1 MEIIINVIKIS
12 KIKNKISRVMKIK
25 KLFILLFLGIMFPY
39 VSYAQI
45 GYQVSLLNKTTG
57 KPRANV
63 TVDAEV
69 TITNSDDEEIYKGTQ
84 RATSNDLGVVQLKVG
99 NQGTFKDV
107 NWNKI
112 PFFIEVSVDGT
123 VIGKSQ
129 ILTVPIAEAAKYL
142 APGID
147 IEDLVGTWSYE
158 VGENVMQIVFSKDG
172 MGIYTDKNGGYVYS
186 KDFSYDIE
194 GKNIYVCS
202 YTGLSILHYKNGALY
217 KDDGG
222 KYTKQ

>member
-1 MEIIINVIKIS
+1 M
-12 KIKNKISRVMKIK
+12 
-25 KLFILLFLGIMFPY
+25 GIMFPY

-107 NWNKI
+107 NWNKL

-147 IEDLVGTWSYE
+147 IDDLVGTWSWKSYY
-158 VGENVMQIVFSKDG
+158 GE
-172 MGIYTDKNGGYVYS
+172 VYS
-186 KDFSYDIE
+186 FTFRRDFSGVSHLTDLLFLQIQQSGQIGYR
-194 GKNIYVCS
+194 YP
-202 YTGLSILHYKNGALY
+202 
-217 KDDGG
+217 
-222 KYTKQ
+222 

>member
-1 MEIIINVIKIS
+1 
-12 KIKNKISRVMKIK
+12 MKIK

-69 TITNSDDEEIYKGTQ
+69 TITNSDDKEIYKGTQ

-107 NWNKI
+107 NWNKL

-147 IEDLVGTWSYE
+147 IDDIVGTWNNGSTTFYNNGTGVYVE
-158 VGENVMQIVFSKDG
+158 K
-172 MGIYTDKNGGYVYS
+172 YNGGEWRTTFTYE
-186 KDFSYDIE
+186 IE
-194 GKNIYVCS
+194 GKNVYICGKEYSRIY
-202 YTGLSILHYKNGALY
+202 HYKNGVLY
-217 KDDGG
+217 GFGKLTKD
-222 KYTKQ
+222 

>member
-1 MEIIINVIKIS
+1 MRRIKLMLAMF
-12 KIKNKISRVMKIK
+12 VM
-25 KLFILLFLGIMFPY
+25 GIMYPL
-39 VSYAQI
+39 VSFAQI
-45 GYQVSLLNKTTG
+45 GYQVSLLNDSTG
-57 KPRANV
+57 EPRANV
-63 TVDAEV
+63 SVEAEV

-84 RATSNDLGVVQLKVG
+84 RATSNDFGVIQLTVG
-99 NQGTFKDV
+99 NQSTFKDV
-107 NWNKI
+107 DWSKL

-147 IEDLVGTWSYE
+147 IDDLVGTWSYGDGNY
-158 VGENVMQIVFSKDG
+158 VRQIVLSRDG
-172 MGIYTDKNGGYVYS
+172 KGIRSEKKGDYVDS
-186 KDFSYDIE
+186 EDFSYDIE

-202 YTGLSILHYKNGALY
+202 NTDLEILHYKNGALY
-217 KDDGG
+217 GDV

>member
-1 MEIIINVIKIS
+1 MRRIKLMLAMF
-12 KIKNKISRVMKIK
+12 VM
-25 KLFILLFLGIMFPY
+25 GIMYPL
-39 VSYAQI
+39 VSFAQI
-45 GYQVSLLNKTTG
+45 GYQVSLLNASTG
-57 KPRANV
+57 EPRANV
-63 TVDAEV
+63 SVEAEV

-84 RATSNDLGVVQLKVG
+84 RATSNDFGVIQLTVG
-99 NQGTFKDV
+99 NQSTFKDV
-107 NWNKI
+107 DWSKL

-158 VGENVMQIVFSKDG
+158 DGDYVRQIVFSKDG
-172 MGIYTDKNGGYVYS
+172 MGIRTEKKGEYVDS
-186 KDFSYDIE
+186 EDFSCDIE
-194 GKNIYVCS
+194 GKNIYIC
-202 YTGLSILHYKNGALY
+202 TNIGLETLHYKNGALY
-217 KDDGG
+217 GDV

>member
-1 MEIIINVIKIS
+1 MRRIKLMLAMF
-12 KIKNKISRVMKIK
+12 VM
-25 KLFILLFLGIMFPY
+25 GIMYPL
-39 VSYAQI
+39 VSFAQI
-45 GYQVSLLNKTTG
+45 GYQVSLLNASTG
-57 KPRANV
+57 EPRANV
-63 TVDAEV
+63 SVEAEV

-84 RATSNDLGVVQLKVG
+84 RATSNDFGVIQLTVG
-99 NQGTFKDV
+99 NQSTFKDV
-107 NWNKI
+107 NWNKL

-147 IEDLVGTWSYE
+147 IDDLVGTWSYGDGNY
-158 VGENVMQIVFSKDG
+158 VRQIVLSRDG
-172 MGIYTDKNGGYVYS
+172 KGIRSEKKGDYVDS
-186 KDFSYDIE
+186 EDFSYDIE

-202 YTGLSILHYKNGALY
+202 NIELEILHYKNGALY
-217 KDDGG
+217 GDV

>member
-1 MEIIINVIKIS
+1 M
-12 KIKNKISRVMKIK
+12 KNKISRVMKIK
-25 KLFILLFLGIMFPY
+25 KLFIVLFMGIMFPY

-69 TITNSDDEEIYKGTQ
+69 TITNTDDEEIYKGTQ

-107 NWNKI
+107 NWNKL

-147 IEDLVGTWSYE
+147 IDDLVGTWTYTSEYRDYSYSFTFNNDCSGILNAKDGVEKFSYE
-158 VGENVMQIVFSKDG
+158 IVGNDIIVYYSYGMERLRYHNGKIYAGNNQI
-172 MGIYTDKNGGYVYS
+172 YYR
-186 KDFSYDIE
+186 
-194 GKNIYVCS
+194 
-202 YTGLSILHYKNGALY
+202 
-217 KDDGG
+217 
-222 KYTKQ
+222 

>member
-1 MEIIINVIKIS
+1 
-12 KIKNKISRVMKIK
+12 MKIK
-25 KLFILLFLGIMFPY
+25 KLFILLFMGIMFPY

-69 TITNSDDEEIYKGTQ
+69 TITNSEDEEIYKGTQ

-107 NWNKI
+107 NWNKL

-147 IEDLVGTWSYE
+147 IDDLVGTWSWKDTYCE
-158 VGENVMQIVFSKDG
+158 EDIQIVFSKDG
-172 MGIYTDKNGGYVYS
+172 MGILTNKYGGNVSS

-194 GKNIYVCS
+194 GKNIYVC
-202 YTGLSILHYKNGALY
+202 TNTQLHILHYKNGALY
-217 KDDGG
+217 EDDGG

>member
-1 MEIIINVIKIS
+1 
-12 KIKNKISRVMKIK
+12 MKIK
-25 KLFILLFLGIMFPY
+25 KLFIVLFMGIMFPY

-63 TVDAEV
+63 TVDAQV
-69 TITNSDDEEIYKGTQ
+69 TITNSDDEVIYKGTQ

-107 NWNKI
+107 NWNKL

-147 IEDLVGTWSYE
+147 IDYLVGTWSYKDPYDH
-158 VGENVMQIVFSKDG
+158 VIQFVFSKDG
-172 MGIYTDKNGGYVYS
+172 MGIRTDKYGGSDSVSS
-186 KDFSYDIE
+186 KGFSYDIE
-194 GKNIYVCS
+194 GKNIYI
-202 YTGLSILHYKNGALY
+202 YENRGLRIMHYKNGALY
-217 KDDGG
+217 DADGDG
-222 KYTKQ
+222 EYTK

>member
-1 MEIIINVIKIS
+1 MQ
-12 KIKNKISRVMKIK
+12 
-25 KLFILLFLGIMFPY
+25 
-39 VSYAQI
+39 AQI

-107 NWNKI
+107 NWNKL

-147 IEDLVGTWSYE
+147 IEDIVGTWNNGSTTFYNNGTGVYVEKYDGGEWRTTFTYE
-158 VGENVMQIVFSKDG
+158 
-172 MGIYTDKNGGYVYS
+172 
-186 KDFSYDIE
+186 IE
-194 GKNIYVCS
+194 GKNVYICGKEYSRIY
-202 YTGLSILHYKNGALY
+202 HYKNGVLY
-217 KDDGG
+217 GDGKLTKD
-222 KYTKQ
+222 

>member
-1 MEIIINVIKIS
+1 MRRIKL
-12 KIKNKISRVMKIK
+12 M
-25 KLFILLFLGIMFPY
+25 LAMFAMGIMYPL
-39 VSYAQI
+39 VSFAQI
-45 GYQVSLLNKTTG
+45 GYQVSLLNDSTG
-57 KPRANV
+57 EPRANV
-63 TVDAEV
+63 SVEAEV

-84 RATSNDLGVVQLKVG
+84 RATSNDFGVIQLTVG
-99 NQGTFKDV
+99 NQSTFKDV
-107 NWNKI
+107 DWSKL

-158 VGENVMQIVFSKDG
+158 DGDYVRQIVFSKDG
-172 MGIYTDKNGGYVYS
+172 MGIRTEKKGEYVDS
-186 KDFSYDIE
+186 EDFSCDIE
-194 GKNIYVCS
+194 GKNIYICKKNG
-202 YTGLSILHYKNGALY
+202 GLETLHYKNGALY
-217 KDDGG
+217 EDDGG

>member
-1 MEIIINVIKIS
+1 
-12 KIKNKISRVMKIK
+12 MKIK

-69 TITNSDDEEIYKGTQ
+69 TITNSDDKEIYKGTQ

-107 NWNKI
+107 NWNKL

-142 APGID
+142 VPGID
-147 IEDLVGTWSYE
+147 IEDLVGTWS
-158 VGENVMQIVFSKDG
+158 DG
-172 MGIYTDKNGGYVYS
+172 YSWTIQFFKNGTGIFKQYENPDS
-186 KDFSYDIE
+186 FTFDIE
-194 GKNIYVCS
+194 GKNVYVCS
-202 YTGLSILHYKNGALY
+202 ENSDATGTFHYKNGKLY
-217 KDDGG
+217 G
-222 KYTKQ
+222 TKGIFRKE

>member
-1 MEIIINVIKIS
+1 MRIS
-12 KIKNKISRVMKIK
+12 KVLLS
-25 KLFILLFLGIMFPY
+25 LFGLLLHIEMQ
-39 VSYAQI
+39 AQI
-45 GYQVSLLNKTTG
+45 GYQVSLLNSATG
-57 KPRANV
+57 EPRANV
-63 TVDAEV
+63 SVEAEV

-84 RATSNDLGVVQLKVG
+84 RATSNDFGVIQLTVG
-99 NQGTFKDV
+99 NQSTFKDV
-107 NWNKI
+107 DWSKL

-147 IEDLVGTWSYE
+147 IEDLVGTWSYGDDDY
-158 VGENVMQIVFSKDG
+158 VRQIVFSKDG
-172 MGIYTDKNGGYVYS
+172 MGIRTEKKGEYVDS
-186 KDFSYDIE
+186 EDFSCDIE

-202 YTGLSILHYKNGALY
+202 NTELEILHYKNGALY
-217 KDDGG
+217 GDA

>member
-1 MEIIINVIKIS
+1 MRRIKLMLAMF
-12 KIKNKISRVMKIK
+12 VM
-25 KLFILLFLGIMFPY
+25 GIMYPL
-39 VSYAQI
+39 VSFAQI
-45 GYQVSLLNKTTG
+45 GYQVSLLNDSTG
-57 KPRANV
+57 EPRANV
-63 TVDAEV
+63 SVEAEV

-84 RATSNDLGVVQLKVG
+84 RATSNDFGVIQLTVG
-99 NQGTFKDV
+99 NQSTFKDV
-107 NWNKI
+107 DWSKL

-158 VGENVMQIVFSKDG
+158 DGDYVRQIVFSKDG
-172 MGIYTDKNGGYVYS
+172 MGIRTEKKGEYVDS
-186 KDFSYDIE
+186 EDFSCDIE
-194 GKNIYVCS
+194 GKNIYIC
-202 YTGLSILHYKNGALY
+202 TNIGLETLHYKNGALY
-217 KDDGG
+217 GDV

>member
-1 MEIIINVIKIS
+1 MRRIKL
-12 KIKNKISRVMKIK
+12 M
-25 KLFILLFLGIMFPY
+25 LAMFAMGIMYPL
-39 VSYAQI
+39 VSFAQI
-45 GYQVSLLNKTTG
+45 GYQVSLLNDSTG
-57 KPRANV
+57 EPRANV
-63 TVDAEV
+63 SVEAEV

-84 RATSNDLGVVQLKVG
+84 RATSNDFGVIQLTVG
-99 NQGTFKDV
+99 NQSTFKDV
-107 NWNKI
+107 DWSKL

-158 VGENVMQIVFSKDG
+158 DGDYVRQIVFSKDG
-172 MGIYTDKNGGYVYS
+172 MGIRTEKKGEYVDS
-186 KDFSYDIE
+186 EDFSCDIE
-194 GKNIYVCS
+194 GKNIYIC
-202 YTGLSILHYKNGALY
+202 TNIGLETLHYKNGALY
-217 KDDGG
+217 GDV

>member
-1 MEIIINVIKIS
+1 MR
-12 KIKNKISRVMKIK
+12 ISRVLLS
-25 KLFILLFLGIMFPY
+25 LFGLLLHIEMQ
-39 VSYAQI
+39 AQI
-45 GYQVSLLNKTTG
+45 GYQVSLLNSATG
-57 KPRANV
+57 EPRANV
-63 TVDAEV
+63 SVEAEV

-107 NWNKI
+107 NWNKL

-147 IEDLVGTWSYE
+147 IDDLVGTWSYYSSR
-158 VGENVMQIVFSKDG
+158 ND
-172 MGIYTDKNGGYVYS
+172 DVYS
-186 KDFSYDIE
+186 LTFRRDFSGTFNVKAQEEQCSYEKQFTYEIE
-194 GKNIYVCS
+194 GKNLMIYYS
-202 YTGLSILHYKNGALY
+202 DRMSILRYYK
-217 KDDGG
+217 G
-222 KYTKQ
+222 KFYSDSEEVYTR

>member
-1 MEIIINVIKIS
+1 
-12 KIKNKISRVMKIK
+12 MKIK

-69 TITNSDDEEIYKGTQ
+69 TITNSEDEEIYKGTQ

-107 NWNKI
+107 DWNKI

-147 IEDLVGTWSYE
+147 IDDLVGTWSYGDGNY
-158 VGENVMQIVFSKDG
+158 VRQIVLSRDG
-172 MGIYTDKNGGYVYS
+172 KGIRSEKKGNYVDS
-186 KDFSYDIE
+186 EDFSYDIE
-194 GKNIYVCS
+194 GKNIHIC
-202 YTGLSILHYKNGALY
+202 TNIGLETLHYKNGALY
-217 KDDGG
+217 GDV